1 MDNTLATSHTPTRR
15 QRRPNRS
22 WMVTV
27 LVVTLLLAIPVV
39 VVLAHLFVPTGDV
52 WQHLQQ
58 TVLPRYVRNSL
69 WLMVGVASGALLL
82 GVSTAWLVTMCRFPG
97 RWVFEWALLLPMAMP
112 AYLLAYTYT
121 DVLEFAGPVQTTLRE
136 IFGWGP
142 REYWFPNVR
151 SRGGA
156 TLLLALVLYPYVYM
170 LTRATFLEQSVS
182 LLEASRSLGR
192 SAWRS
197 FFTVAL
203 PLARPAIVAGVAL
216 VCMET
221 LSDFGTVDYF
231 GVQTFTTGIY
241 RTWYGLGERAAAAQ
255 LSAVLLLFVLVLLLL
270 ERRSR
275 KQGQTSSRGHERYRT
290 LPRYHLQGWRAV
302 VAWLVCALPIA
313 LGFAV
318 PAGLLANMALRNA
331 SQALD
336 ADVWG
341 YASNSLLLA
350 TITAAVALIV
360 SLLLAYGLRLYP
372 NRVTKLATRVAAL
385 GYAVPGSVIA
395 VGVLMA
401 FGWFDNSLDA
411 WLRSTV
417 GISSGLLLSGT
428 LVGLVFAYV
437 VRFLAVALGMVEA
450 SLSAITPSMDDAA
463 QSLGHR
469 SLSRLWRVHVPL
481 MRGSLLTAILLVFVD
496 VIKELPIT
504 VIVRPF
510 NFETLATRV
519 YRLASDERLVESS
532 GLALMIVLVGI
543 VPVVILSRAIASSR
557 HKSGQ

>member
-1 MDNTLATSHTPTRR
+1 MDNTFTTSHISTRR

-27 LVVTLLLAIPVV
+27 LAITLLLAIPVV

-69 WLMVGVASGALLL
+69 WLMVGVASGALVL

-136 IFGWGP
+136 MFGWGP

-151 SRGGA
+151 SKGGA
-156 TLLLALVLYPYVYM
+156 MLLLALVLYPYVYM

-275 KQGQTSSRGHERYRT
+275 KQGKTSSRGHERYRT
-290 LPRYHLQGWRAV
+290 LPRYQLSGWRALS
-302 VAWLVCALPIA
+302 AWLVCALPIA

-318 PAGLLANMALRNA
+318 PAGLLMNMALRNTTE
-331 SQALD
+331 ALD

-350 TITAAVALIV
+350 VITAAVALIV

-401 FGWFDNSLDA
+401 FGWFDNTLDG
-411 WLRSTV
+411 WLRNTF

-469 SLSRLWRVHVPL
+469 SISRLWRVHVPL

-543 VPVVILSRAIASSR
+543 VPVMILSRAIASSR
-557 HKSGQ
+557 HKSGY